1 MLRGEQHPNHKL
13 TDVQVETIRN
23 LWAIGHRNIKVIAR
37 NYRVS
42 TTNIRKIINR
52 EIWTH
57 I

>member
-13 TDVQVETIRN
+13 TDVQVEIIRN

-37 NYRVS
+37 NYGVS

>member
-1 MLRGEQHPNHKL
+1 MLKGEQHPNHKL
-13 TDVQVETIRN
+13 TDGQVEMIRA
-23 LWAIGHRNIKVIAR
+23 LWKMGHRNLKVIAS
-37 NYRVS
+37 NNGVS